1 MEHGSAFMD
10 MRETMH
16 AHHGAEGNAQG
27 IVRLLVEWT
36 M

>member
-1 MEHGSAFMD
+1 MD